1 MRNIMQQLVNS
12 KKLLKLE
19 VNSYYF
25 FTLIISIISDYL
37 FFNILLNLY
46 LEAKIVSF
54 CLARFFGFHVFLYLL
69 NKKIPLNKYKLMTFY
84 SVFII
89 NILMSIVLDGFMRSI
104 ENHFIYKFSLDFI
117 LFIFN
122 YILLKKI
129 WENNN

>member
-25 FTLIISIISDYL
+25 FTLIISIISDYF
-37 FFNILLNLY
+37 FFNFLLSFDLQS
-46 LEAKIVSF
+46 KIVSF
-54 CLARFFGFHVFLYLL
+54 CLARLFGFHVFLYLL
-69 NKKIPLNKYKLMTFY
+69 NKKIPLGKNKLITFY

-89 NILMSIVLDGFMRSI
+89 NILMSTVLDGFMRSI
-104 ENHFIYKFSLDFI
+104 ENHFIYKFSLDLT

-122 YILLKKI
+122 YIFLNKAWTK
-129 WENNN
+129 